1 MKNVS
6 LLPPRLLSLRYGR
19 ACRLS
24 TRNSLCSRRVVGS
37 APVRFTAR
45 LAAEPCVP
53 PIAASVGEFLAD
65 RRYLYPCL
73 AYLILPVGGV
83 LSHSDGAGG
92 ISAFSW

>member
-1 MKNVS
+1 M
-6 LLPPRLLSLRYGR
+6 
-19 ACRLS
+19 
-24 TRNSLCSRRVVGS
+24 
-37 APVRFTAR
+37 
-45 LAAEPCVP
+45 P